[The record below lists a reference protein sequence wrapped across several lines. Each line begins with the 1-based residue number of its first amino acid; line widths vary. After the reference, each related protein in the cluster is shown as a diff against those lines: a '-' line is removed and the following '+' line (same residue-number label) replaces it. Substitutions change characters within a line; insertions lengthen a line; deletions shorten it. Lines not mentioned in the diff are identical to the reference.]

1 MKGDR
6 IPILRRA
13 SSLPVVIEDR
23 ITWYRHADEQEVRV
37 PDSDTMAKLS
47 ACCSS
52 DQPWMRRAVRPGLG
66 ALKTTWRVLH
76 YCFIGNAGGAGVRCY
91 PRLLDFCLESVS

>member
-37 PDSDTMAKLS
+37 PDKRHDGETLGMLLI
-47 ACCSS
+47 
-52 DQPWMRRAVRPGLG
+52 RPAMDAAGGSTGLG
-66 ALKTTWRVLH
+66 CAKNDLARVALLFHWERRWCWCPVLSS
-76 YCFIGNAGGAGVRCY
+76 IAGFL
-91 PRLLDFCLESVS
+91 P